1 MHTENE
7 QNNKARPYA
16 NRHLRPG
23 EQVAS
28 NRAMHCNMR
37 LFENSEGEYD
47 AVVDRIEAP
56 TLIRGEYI
64 PIGSNFHYP
73 KVWGRKYAA
82 KTLLEYIIADRLKQ
96 IELAE
101 KDIAKL
107 QRCLDRVQEWND
119 TDE

>member
-73 KVWGRKYAA
+73 KVWDVS
-82 KTLLEYIIADRLKQ
+82 TLLKHY
-96 IELAE
+96 
-101 KDIAKL
+101 
-107 QRCLDRVQEWND
+107 WN
-119 TDE
+119 T